1 MTARPMPPA
10 GAIAIDPTAADAA
23 FMGQWTGPQ
32 FSAPPGPVVRIPV
45 VGALTSSDWWG
56 ASYRDIEAA
65 LRAAAAQVPAP
76 RSIVLDI
83 DSPGGTVTGIAETV
97 AAIEAARAICP
108 VIAYVRGTCASAAYW
123 LAAACD
129 RIVSARTANVGCVG
143 AIVAFWDFSGAV
155 RQMGAERYRDTS
167 TRTPLK
173 APDPGTP
180 AFDLERQALVDAAG
194 DAFLADLAR
203 LRSLAPD
210 LDAVAEFYGRGLLA
224 PALGALQRGWIDA
237 VVDADADDPNAWLA
251 SGDEP
256 EDDDDEDPP
265 SSYPYPMVRPRRAA
279 ATQEEG
285 AMPKTEGG
293 APPLTDAHAEAMRPL
308 LAQIAALSA
317 ENADLKAKLDEAA
330 AVTAKRDADNA
341 ELRGRVAAVEAAL
354 QAQAKAH
361 AEQAARAEVAALI
374 DGAIRRG
381 AVGPGSRE
389 SLTAMAAEHGTP
401 ALKAALAL
409 IPDEAHAPRG
419 VLSSG
424 GTPPT
429 DGADPLA
436 ERQRIA
442 DEARAMVEAGKA
454 PDYWTAVN
462 IVTKK
467 GA

>member
-1 MTARPMPPA
+1 MTARPTPPT
-10 GAIAIDPTAADAA
+10 GPIAIDPAAADAA
-23 FMGQWTGPQ
+23 FLAQWAGPQ
-32 FSAPPGPVVRIPV
+32 FAAAPGPVVRIPV
-45 VGALTSSDWWG
+45 IGALSLSDWWG
-56 ASYRDIEAA
+56 ASYRDIEGA

-97 AAIEAARAICP
+97 AAIEAARRVCP
-108 VIAYVRGTCASAAYW
+108 VVAYVRGTCASAAYW

-143 AIVAFWDFSGAV
+143 AIVAFWDFSGVV
-155 RQMGAERYRDTS
+155 RQMGAERYRYTS

-173 APDPGTP
+173 SPDPGTP
-180 AFDLERQALVDAAG
+180 AFDLERQALVDATG

-210 LDAVAEFYGRGLLA
+210 LEAVAEFYGRGLLA

-256 EDDDDEDPP
+256 EDDEDDAP
-265 SSYPYPMVRPRRAA
+265 SNYPYPMVRPGRAA

-308 LAQIAALSA
+308 LAQIQALSA
-317 ENADLKAKLDEAA
+317 ENAELKAKLDEAA
-330 AVTAKRDADNA
+330 AVTAKRDADNV
-341 ELRGRVAAVEAAL
+341 ELQGRVAAVEAAL

-361 AEQAARAEVAALI
+361 AEQTARAEVAALI

-381 AVGPGSRE
+381 AVSPGKRDE
-389 SLTAMAAEHGTP
+389 LAALATEHGTP
-401 ALKAALAL
+401 ALKAALAF
-409 IPDEAHAPRG
+409 IPDEAHAPRS
-419 VLSSG
+419 VISSG
-424 GTPPT
+424 GAPPT
-429 DGADPLA
+429 EGADPVSV
-436 ERQRIA
+436 
-442 DEARAMVEAGKA
+442 ARADAQAQIDAM
-454 PDYWTAVN
+454 
-462 IVTKK
+462 TKGSK
-467 GA
+467 

>member
-32 FSAPPGPVVRIPV
+32 FSAPYGPVVRIPI
-45 VGALTSSDWWG
+45 VGALSTSDRWG

-143 AIVAFWDFSGAV
+143 VIVAFWDFSGAV
-155 RQMGAERYRDTS
+155 RQMGAERYRYTS

-194 DAFLADLAR
+194 DAFLADLSR
-203 LRSLAPD
+203 LRGLAPD
-210 LDAVAEFYGRGLLA
+210 LEAVAEFYGRGVLA
-224 PALGALQRGWIDA
+224 PAPGALQRGWVDA
-237 VVDADADDPNAWLA
+237 VVDADPDDANAWLA

-256 EDDDDEDPP
+256 DEDEDDTP
-265 SSYPYPMVRPRRAA
+265 SNYPYPMVRPGRAA
-279 ATQEEG
+279 ATQKEG

-293 APPLTDAHAEAMRPL
+293 APPLTNDAHAEAMRPL
-308 LAQIAALSA
+308 LAQIQALST
-317 ENADLKAKLDEAA
+317 ENAELKAKLDEAVAVA
-330 AVTAKRDADNA
+330 ARRDEANA
-341 ELRGRVAAVEAAL
+341 ALQGRVAAVEAAL

-389 SLTAMAAEHGTP
+389 QLTAMANEHGTG

-409 IPDEAHAPRG
+409 IPDEAHAPRS
-419 VLSSG
+419 VISSG
-424 GTPPT
+424 GAPPT
-429 DGADPLA
+429 DGADPVSV
-436 ERQRIA
+436 
-442 DEARAMVEAGKA
+442 ARADAQAQIDAM
-454 PDYWTAVN
+454 
-462 IVTKK
+462 TKK
-467 GA
+467 GSK

>member
-1 MTARPMPPA
+1 MTARPTPPT
-10 GAIAIDPTAADAA
+10 GPIAIDPAAADAA
-23 FMGQWTGPQ
+23 FLGQWTGPQ
-32 FSAPPGPVVRIPV
+32 FAAPAGPVVRIPV
-45 VGALTSSDWWG
+45 VGALTLSDWYG
-56 ASYRDIEAA
+56 ASYRSIEGA

-97 AAIEAARAICP
+97 AAIEAARRVCP
-108 VIAYVRGTCASAAYW
+108 VVAYVRGTCASAAYW
-123 LAAACD
+123 LASACD
-129 RIVSARTANVGCVG
+129 RIIAARTATVGCVG
-143 AIVAFWDFSGAV
+143 AIVAFWDFSGAI
-155 RQMGAERYRDTS
+155 RQMGAERYRYTS
-167 TRTPLK
+167 SRTPLK

-194 DAFLADLAR
+194 DAFLADLSR
-203 LRSLAPD
+203 LRGLAPD
-210 LDAVAEFYGRGLLA
+210 LEAVADFYGRGLLA
-224 PALGALQRGWIDA
+224 PASSALQRGWVDA
-237 VVDADADDPNAWLA
+237 VVDADPDDANAWLA

-256 EDDDDEDPP
+256 DDEDEDAP
-265 SSYPYPMVRPRRAA
+265 SNYPYPMVRPGRAA

-293 APPLTDAHAEAMRPL
+293 APPLTHDAHAEAMRPL
-308 LAQIAALSA
+308 LAQIQALSA
-317 ENADLKAKLDEAA
+317 ENAELKAKLDEAA
-330 AVTAKRDADNA
+330 AVTAKRDADNV
-341 ELRGRVAAVEAAL
+341 ELQGRIAAVEATL

-361 AEQAARAEVAALI
+361 AEANARAEVAALI

-389 SLTAMAAEHGTP
+389 SLTAMATEHGTG

-419 VLSSG
+419 VISSG

-429 DGADPLA
+429 DGVDPLA

-442 DEARAMVEAGKA
+442 DEARAMVEAGKVS
-454 PDYWTAVN
+454 DYFTAVDL
-462 IVTKK
+462 VTKK

>member
-32 FSAPPGPVVRIPV
+32 FSAPYGPVVRIPI
-45 VGALTSSDWWG
+45 VGALSTSDWWG

-143 AIVAFWDFSGAV
+143 TIIAFWDFSGAV
-155 RQMGAERYRDTS
+155 RQMGAERYRYTS

-237 VVDADADDPNAWLA
+237 VVDADPDDENAWLA

-256 EDDDDEDPP
+256 DDEDDAP
-265 SSYPYPMVRPRRAA
+265 SNYPYPMVRPRRAA

-354 QAQAKAH
+354 SAQAKAH
-361 AEQAARAEVAALI
+361 AEQTARAEVAALI

-381 AVGPGSRE
+381 AVSPGKRDE
-389 SLTAMAAEHGTP
+389 LTALASEHGTP

-409 IPDEAHAPRG
+409 IPDEAHAPRS
-419 VLSSG
+419 VISSG
-424 GTPPT
+424 GAPPT
-429 DGADPLA
+429 DGADPVSV
-436 ERQRIA
+436 
-442 DEARAMVEAGKA
+442 ARADAQAQIDAM
-454 PDYWTAVN
+454 
-462 IVTKK
+462 TKGSK
-467 GA
+467 

>member
-32 FSAPPGPVVRIPV
+32 FSAPYGPVVRIPI
-45 VGALTSSDWWG
+45 VGALSTSDWWG

-155 RQMGAERYRDTS
+155 RQMGAERYRYTS

-237 VVDADADDPNAWLA
+237 VVDADPDDENAWLA

-256 EDDDDEDPP
+256 DDEDDAP
-265 SSYPYPMVRPRRAA
+265 SNYPYPMVRPRRAA

-354 QAQAKAH
+354 SAQAKAH
-361 AEQAARAEVAALI
+361 AEQTARAEVAALI

-381 AVGPGSRE
+381 AVSPGKRDE
-389 SLTAMAAEHGTP
+389 LTALASEHGTP

-409 IPDEAHAPRG
+409 IPDEAHAPRS
-419 VLSSG
+419 VISSG
-424 GTPPT
+424 GAPPT
-429 DGADPLA
+429 DGADPVSV
-436 ERQRIA
+436 
-442 DEARAMVEAGKA
+442 ARADAQAQIDAM
-454 PDYWTAVN
+454 
-462 IVTKK
+462 TKGSK
-467 GA
+467 